1 MISKFDRALSSNVWF
16 GKSIYIQQGQQVI
29 LPKNT
34 KEHQSYYNF
43 ISLKAFN
50 FTTLKH
56 VNQILTKI
64 SSTQLLYTIS

>member
-1 MISKFDRALSSNVWF
+1 MYGLANQYTYNEAIKL
-16 GKSIYIQQGQQVI
+16 
-29 LPKNT
+29 LPKET

-56 VNQILTKI
+56 VNQI
-64 SSTQLLYTIS
+64 